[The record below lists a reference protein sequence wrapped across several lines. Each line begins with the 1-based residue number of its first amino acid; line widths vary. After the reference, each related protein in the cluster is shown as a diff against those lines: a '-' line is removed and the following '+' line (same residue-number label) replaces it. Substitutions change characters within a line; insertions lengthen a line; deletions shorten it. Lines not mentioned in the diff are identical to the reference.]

1 MAGRIKKAFILVTG
15 FLTCPC
21 HLPFVLPALA
31 AGLAGTTLGAFISE
45 NTGLL
50 IALATAYFV
59 GGVFYFLCLNRS
71 SGREQSS
78 DSPERLHERV
88 GKRELCPNTIGRS
101 GVSRILIQSLS
112 CGK

>member
-1 MAGRIKKAFILVTG
+1 MAKGIKGVKGAFLLFTG

-31 AGLAGTTLGAFISE
+31 GLLAGTATGAFIAK

-59 GGVFYFLCLNRS
+59 GVVVYFLRWNT
-71 SGREQSS
+71 GRERS
-78 DSPERLHERV
+78 DPKKIE
-88 GKRELCPNTIGRS
+88 N
-101 GVSRILIQSLS
+101 VSMKS
-112 CGK
+112 